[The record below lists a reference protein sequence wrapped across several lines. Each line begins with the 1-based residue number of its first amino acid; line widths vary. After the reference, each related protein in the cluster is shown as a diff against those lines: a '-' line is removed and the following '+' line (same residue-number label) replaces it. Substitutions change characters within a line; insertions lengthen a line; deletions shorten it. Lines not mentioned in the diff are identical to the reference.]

1 MFSGPFYE
9 NRPPV
14 RERNMNLL
22 LETVTYI
29 AIKERF
35 ICNYNRHSHVHNAL
49 QKIPHNRSRN
59 VTCIIVNILVTEST
73 TSKPA
78 KVQQTLSLA

>member
-35 ICNYNRHSHVHNAL
+35 TTITIDTVVHNAL
-49 QKIPHNRSRN
+49 QKIPH
-59 VTCIIVNILVTEST
+59 
-73 TSKPA
+73 A
-78 KVQQTLSLA
+78 